1 MTWNPFKR
9 NLPIVPDDEKDRQE
23 EMVRA
28 QIRLNESLE
37 LAKRASEVAD
47 TLSEHNRVNHYAQRL
62 RKTYELAIH
71 RGS

>member
-9 NLPIVPDDEKDRQE
+9 KLPTVPDDETQRQE

-28 QIRLNESLE
+28 QIRLNEAVELE
-37 LAKRASEVAD
+37 KRASEAAD

-62 RKTYELAIH
+62 RQTYELAI